1 MKAHI
6 ITIGN
11 EILIGDIV
19 NTNASWLG
27 QHLTEAGFDVQKVIS
42 VGDKAEDILD
52 AFKDSE
58 QNADLVIVTG
68 GLGPTHDD
76 ITKKTFQTY
85 FNVDVRRDD
94 EVLLFVRSFFEKR
107 GIPFSESN
115 VMQADVLE
123 NCEVLFNHWGTA
135 PGMWIS
141 GKTCSWAILPG
152 VPSEMKNLFS
162 KAVLPKINQYF
173 PEYRYFIK
181 STYLSVAGIG
191 ESTLADTKLK
201 PIQALL
207 SDSLTLAYL
216 PHHDGITLRITA
228 SGSTEQEVLS
238 QINLL
243 KTAIYAH
250 ASEYIFS
257 DDQTIL
263 AEVVGNLLKEKNL
276 SVGLAES
283 CTGGGVSYE
292 FTKTP
297 GCSDYFLGGI
307 VAYSN
312 HIKEQILGVKSETL
326 KQFGAVSAQTALEM
340 AINVKKVLGSKIGLS
355 ITGIAGPGGG
365 TAEKPVG
372 LIWFG
377 VSTPEQSFAF
387 KVMLMKDRDLN
398 RSRSVMIC
406 LDALRRTLIGLNEL
420 PYAAEKVYS

>member
-1 MKAHI
+1 MIAHI

-27 QHLTEAGFDVQKVIS
+27 QHLTEAGFDVNKVIS
-42 VGDKAEDILD
+42 VGDKAQDILD
-52 AFKDSE
+52 ALKDA
-58 QNADLVIVTG
+58 QKNAEFVIVTG

-76 ITKKTFQTY
+76 ITKKILQTF
-85 FNVDVRRDD
+85 FDVGLRQDSD
-94 EVLLFVRSFFEKR
+94 VLKFIRSFFEKR

-123 NCEVLFNHWGTA
+123 NCEVLFNYWGTA
-135 PGMWIS
+135 PGMWVS
-141 GKTCSWAILPG
+141 EKNCSWAILPG

-162 KAVLPKINQYF
+162 NSVLPKINQYF

-191 ESTLADTKLK
+191 ESTLSDTKLK
-201 PIQALL
+201 PIESLL
-207 SDSLTLAYL
+207 SDTLTLAYL

-228 SGSTEQEVLS
+228 SGSTEQDVIA
-238 QINLL
+238 QINQL
-243 KTAIYAH
+243 KKEIYNLAN
-250 ASEYIFS
+250 EYIFS
-257 DDQTIL
+257 DNQTSL
-263 AEVVGNLLKEKNL
+263 AEVVGTLLKEKNL

-297 GCSDYFLGGI
+297 GCSSYFVGGI

-312 HIKEQILGVKSETL
+312 QIKENILGVKKETL
-326 KQFGAVSAQTALEM
+326 DQFGAVSAQTALEM
-340 AINVKKVLGSKIGLS
+340 AIKVKQVLGTKVGLS

-365 TAEKPVG
+365 TEEKPVG

-398 RSRSVMIC
+398 RSRSIMIC

-420 PYAAEKVYS
+420 PYAAEKVYL